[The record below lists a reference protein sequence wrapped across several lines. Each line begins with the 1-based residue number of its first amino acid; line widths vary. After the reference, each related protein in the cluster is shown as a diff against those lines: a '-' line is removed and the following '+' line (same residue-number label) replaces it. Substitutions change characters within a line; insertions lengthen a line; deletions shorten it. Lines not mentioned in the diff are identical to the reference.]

1 MFRFFSNFVTM
12 REVKLIRKH
21 YEGRIR
27 WEAVVIY
34 VLSII
39 ICAFVIYYISNL
51 KKTIQSQ
58 RVAIDKNEK
67 VLNFTN
73 ELIQNVNE
81 AQSHA
86 QLYTISG
93 TPEHL
98 IQFGENLKVTAAIK
112 DSIVFYS
119 EDDINNKRLLN
130 DLLDLLNRKENII
143 KEITHQY
150 DVFNPY
156 DEIYKILS
164 NYKPREK
171 TTRIIAV
178 THQDTI
184 VIEGERPSFFQR
196 VFNSET
202 PRDSIIV
209 VTTTTYDTITEE
221 TPENKVDLMAGIKIY
236 TDKGKQEYLKRLQ
249 TIENQYQSFIKSDQE
264 ISEEISGLLIV
275 LHKQTLT
282 SVMTAIQKSESL
294 IKRSLDYSIYGGTV
308 ALFSILLFIL
318 LISRDIKRVSRARRA
333 MEEAQKRTEEIME
346 SRHKL
351 LLSVS
356 HDIKAPLASVI
367 GYIELMQ
374 MEEHNEDDRQR
385 LDSMKYSSQHI
396 LSLLSNLLE
405 FSSLEQ
411 GKQFVRRAN
420 FNVSQLCDQ
429 LATMFRPIA
438 ENKQLKFFY
447 HKNIAK
453 NVYINSD
460 ALKIKQVV
468 SNIISNAIKY
478 TIEGE
483 VHFGVYLVNN
493 KLIFNVLDQGIGIPS
508 EKIEEMFKPFS
519 KADNNPGLAEGN
531 GFGLFVVKG
540 LLELLGGRIKV
551 MSELEK
557 GSHFEITIPV
567 KMVEIKEENKTQQTD
582 SQAVILNKKLHILL
596 VDDDNSLLAVIRSML
611 NKLGHDSDIC
621 RSYIEFNKY
630 INELDR
636 YDLVITDREMGTF
649 SGNDIMKMIKSVDKD
664 KKVVLMTASDEYTE
678 RFAANEG
685 FDGYLKKPFSIK
697 DLAALLNVRFDE
709 EERQKCEYN
718 DDFQQLCEMFDND
731 SNAIYEILLTFVK
744 STSDNLV
751 VLNDAIT
758 EHDFAKAQ
766 AVCHKMR
773 PMFIQLEQKSAEYLI
788 DVDSRR
794 GQDATPLPDWEEKG
808 IDFMNQAD
816 ALLAMLA
823 EKYDISD

>member
-1 MFRFFSNFVTM
+1 M
-12 REVKLIRKH
+12 REVKFIRKH

-27 WEAVVIY
+27 WEAIVIY

-39 ICAFVIYYISNL
+39 ICAFLIYYITNL
-51 KKTIQSQ
+51 KKTILNQ

-93 TPEHL
+93 NPEHL
-98 IQFGENLKVTAAIK
+98 IKFSENLQLTAAIK
-112 DSIVFYS
+112 DSIIFYS
-119 EDDINNKRLLN
+119 DNDIKNKQILN
-130 DLLDLLNRKENII
+130 DIVDLLHRKENII
-143 KEITHQY
+143 KDITHQY
-150 DVFNPY
+150 DIFNPY
-156 DEIYKILS
+156 DEVYKLLS
-164 NYKPREK
+164 EYKPKEK
-171 TTRIIAV
+171 TTRIIPV

-184 VIEGERPSFFQR
+184 VRKAVKPGFFQR
-196 VFNSET
+196 VFSSET
-202 PRDSIIV
+202 PRDSV
-209 VTTTTYDTITEE
+209 FFVTTTTYDTITEE
-221 TPENKVDLMAGIKIY
+221 TPTNRIDLMEGIKIY

-264 ISEEISGLLIV
+264 ISEEISGLLII

-282 SVMTAIQKSESL
+282 SVMIAIQKSESM
-294 IKRSLDYSIYGGTV
+294 IQQSLDYSIYGGTV
-308 ALFSILLFIL
+308 AVFSILLFIL

-356 HDIKAPLASVI
+356 HDIKAPLSSVI

-374 MEEHNEDDRQR
+374 MEQHNENDRKR

-411 GKQFVRRAN
+411 GKQFIKRAD
-420 FNVSQLCDQ
+420 FNISELCDQ
-429 LATMFRPIA
+429 LASMFQPIA
-438 ENKQLKFFY
+438 ENKQLKFLY
-447 HKNIAK
+447 HKNIA
-453 NVYINSD
+453 NDLFINSD
-460 ALKIKQVV
+460 ALKIKQVA

-483 VHFGVYLVNN
+483 VHFGVYLHDN
-493 KLIFNVLDQGIGIPS
+493 KLIFNVIDQGIGIPND
-508 EKIEEMFKPFS
+508 KIEEMFKPFS
-519 KADNNPGLAEGN
+519 KAENNTGLAEGN

-540 LLELLGGRIKV
+540 LLELLGGNIKV

-557 GSHFEITIPV
+557 GSHFEISIPV
-567 KMVEIKEENKTQQTD
+567 TVVEKSEEPEQKSTD
-582 SQAVILNKKLHILL
+582 NQIVSTNKKLHILL
-596 VDDDNSLLAVIRSML
+596 VDDDNSLLAVINAML
-611 NKLGHDSDIC
+611 NKIGHTSDIC
-621 RSYIEFNKY
+621 RSYIEFHRY
-630 INELDR
+630 INELDN
-636 YDLVITDREMGTF
+636 YDMVLTDREMGTF
-649 SGNDIMKMIKSVDKD
+649 SGNDVLKTIKSVNQE
-664 KKVVLMTASDEYTE
+664 KKVILMTASDEYSE
-678 RFAANEG
+678 KYALNEG
-685 FDGYLKKPFSIK
+685 FDGYIKKPFSIK
-697 DLAALLNVRFDE
+697 DLALLLNVSLPEDE
-709 EERQKCEYN
+709 SKACEFS
-718 DDFQQLCEMFDND
+718 DDFPQLCTMFDND
-731 SNAIYEILLTFVK
+731 SDAIRNILQTFVTT
-744 STSDNLV
+744 TSNNLV
-751 VLNDAIT
+751 ILNDAIT

-773 PMFIQLEQKSAEYLI
+773 PMFIQLEQKSADYLI
-788 DVDSRR
+788 EMDNSR
-794 GQDATPLPDWEEKG
+794 GQDASTLPDWEEKG
-808 IDFMNQAD
+808 IEFMNQSD